1 MFDDPPSGT
10 AKAKTDGLST
20 SPGVPTKSPLLVDG
34 FDSIMDSIVVD
45 LTMGVSMRVDM
56 LDSITDSM
64 VVDLTMGVLMVDIV
78 DMEGMDMGRRGN
90 EHPSFFEI
98 VGELTGCSFWGE
110 LGSFSIVIT

>member
-1 MFDDPPSGT
+1 MP
-10 AKAKTDGLST
+10 A
-20 SPGVPTKSPLLVDG
+20 KSPLLVDG
-34 FDSIMDSIVVD
+34 FDSLMVVD

-90 EHPSFFEI
+90 EHPSFFGI
-98 VGELTGCSFWGE
+98 VEELGGCLFWGE

>member
-1 MFDDPPSGT
+1 MARVASGT

-34 FDSIMDSIVVD
+34 FDSVIMDSMVVD
-45 LTMGVSMRVDM
+45 LTMGASMRVNM
-56 LDSITDSM
+56 LDSITDSI
-64 VVDLTMGVLMVDIV
+64 VVDWTMGVLMVDIV

-90 EHPSFFEI
+90 EHPSFFGI
-98 VGELTGCSFWGE
+98 LGELAGCSFWGE

>member
-1 MFDDPPSGT
+1 MP
-10 AKAKTDGLST
+10 A
-20 SPGVPTKSPLLVDG
+20 KSPLLVDG

-64 VVDLTMGVLMVDIV
+64 VVDWRMGVLMLDLV

-90 EHPSFFEI
+90 EHPSFFGI
-98 VGELTGCSFWGE
+98 VEELGGCSFWGE